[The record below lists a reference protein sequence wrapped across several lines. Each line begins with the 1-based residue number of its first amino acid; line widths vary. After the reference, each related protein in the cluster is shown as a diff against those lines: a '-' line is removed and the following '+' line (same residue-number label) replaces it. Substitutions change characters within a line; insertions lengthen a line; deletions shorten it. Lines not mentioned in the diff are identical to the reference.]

1 MNKTI
6 LALLAAV
13 AVVAT
18 AQAQTGGGFANPNPG
33 GFAGPGPGNSALTVK
48 DALKQRDDS
57 WVVLQGRIV
66 ASLGDEKYTFQDATG
81 SVVVEIDD
89 DEWRGIT
96 VTPETTLEISG
107 ELDKEMFETP
117 KIDVKSC
124 KGLP

>member
-1 MNKTI
+1 MKKTMM
-6 LALLAAV
+6 ALLAAV

-18 AQAQTGGGFANPNPG
+18 AQAQTGGGVANPNPG

-66 ASLGDEKYTFQDATG
+66 ASLGDEKYTFQDASG
-81 SVVVEIDD
+81 SVMVEIDD

-96 VTPETTLEISG
+96 VTPETNLEISG

-117 KIDVKSC
+117 KIDVKSF
-124 KGLP
+124 KVLP